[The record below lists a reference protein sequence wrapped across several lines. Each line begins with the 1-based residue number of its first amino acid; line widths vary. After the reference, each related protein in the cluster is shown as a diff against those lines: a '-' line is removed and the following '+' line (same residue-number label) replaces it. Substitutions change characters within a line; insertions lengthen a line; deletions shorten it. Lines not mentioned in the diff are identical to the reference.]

1 MGYVKKTQ
9 YKTSEIRNQNA
20 PFFLKYQKRN
30 RKYEGGINKL
40 EFRIILLFFISFKN
54 FTKKFR
60 V

>member
-1 MGYVKKTQ
+1 MLKKLNI
-9 YKTSEIRNQNA
+9 KLPKSEIRNQNA